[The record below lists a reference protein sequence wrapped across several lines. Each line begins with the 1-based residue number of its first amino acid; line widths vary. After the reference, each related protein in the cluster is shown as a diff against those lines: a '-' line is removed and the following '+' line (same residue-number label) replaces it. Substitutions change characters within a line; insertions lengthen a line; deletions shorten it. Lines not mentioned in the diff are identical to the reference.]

1 MAAHKTLADPIFNPL
16 WRRVALIIF
25 LCFWTGVE
33 IWNQTYGWAAFI
45 AAITIYCGWNF
56 FVLWEDVPSKE

>member
-16 WRRVALIIF
+16 LRRVALTIL
-25 LCFWTGVE
+25 LCLWTGAE
-33 IWNQTYGWAAFI
+33 IWNQAYEWAAFI
-45 AAITIYCGWNF
+45 AAIAFYCGWNF